1 MAHVP
6 FLHKSRAHAAW
17 RTEGPGAPHG
27 TGFEAARRAAGPIV
41 PMRPFAGTAVAPVPG
56 EPTRFHPQ
64 KGITMRT
71 MLTSSLTAALVLLA
85 GVGHA
90 DAQTPPAQET
100 PDPPDREELVTF
112 TEAYIDVTEVQTE
125 LSEQVAEA
133 ETPEEANALQEE
145 ANEEILGILEEKELE
160 ADRYREITM
169 VLNADEELRAEF
181 QEIYVE
187 LTEGGGDVP
196 D

>member
-1 MAHVP
+1 
-6 FLHKSRAHAAW
+6 
-17 RTEGPGAPHG
+17 
-27 TGFEAARRAAGPIV
+27 
-41 PMRPFAGTAVAPVPG
+41 
-56 EPTRFHPQ
+56 
-64 KGITMRT
+64 MRT

-90 DAQTPPAQET
+90 DAQNPPAQET
-100 PDPPDREELVTF
+100 PNPPDREELVTF